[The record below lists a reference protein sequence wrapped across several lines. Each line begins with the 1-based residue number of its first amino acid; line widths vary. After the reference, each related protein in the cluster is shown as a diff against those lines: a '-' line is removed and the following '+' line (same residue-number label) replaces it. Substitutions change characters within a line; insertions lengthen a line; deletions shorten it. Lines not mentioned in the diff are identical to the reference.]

1 MSTRTNAA
9 LDACVANAAKE
20 LGIPER
26 DAKEIAERIEAFRRR
41 KTAEGRLDRL
51 DRDVRSFAKGEAERA
66 RIAAALKRK
75 QAALNVVLRDEW
87 EQDLARLK
95 GAGLDAREAIMAK
108 LVGSYASVAG
118 ARKSASARRIAL
130 EADWLRGVAR
140 EVEAEA
146 PGVLELLRRPKSAK
160 PLLDAVVREVAELKD
175 GGNPGRT
182 GSPTARKVAEVL
194 ARYAEASRLEAN
206 RAGADIGRLD
216 GWAGPQRHDA
226 AKLLKTGRDAWVRAI
241 LPGLDVERSFGP
253 GAEPEAILSDTWDN
267 IVTGRGQGTGIFEG
281 QAKALAA
288 LFSGRPKKDGQD
300 LAALLGVGFDAGLGD
315 IAARFAAE
323 DSFPGRMTDAQNGS
337 SPRARGTRVPP
348 VVSPHPTAV
357 HPRVRGERVGRV
369 EQLDRVVGF
378 IPACAG
384 NATPV

>member
-1 MSTRTNAA
+1 MASA
-9 LDACVANAAKE
+9 LDACVANAARE

-26 DAKEIAERIEAFRRR
+26 DAREIVERIEALRR
-41 KTAEGRLDRL
+41 KKAAEGALDRL
-51 DRDVRSFAKGEAERA
+51 DEQVRGFARSEAEKA

-75 QAALNVVLRDEW
+75 QTALNVVLRDAW

-95 GAGLDAREAIMAK
+95 GQGLDAREAIMAK

-226 AKLLKTGRDAWVRAI
+226 AKLLKAGRDAWVATFHRRWRSHRGDARRGGARCLGGRRAAGGKSWSAG
-241 LPGLDVERSFGP
+241 PSCSWAGWDARSSG
-253 GAEPEAILSDTWDN
+253 
-267 IVTGRGQGTGIFEG
+267 TGRCST
-281 QAKALAA
+281 
-288 LFSGRPKKDGQD
+288 S
-300 LAALLGVGFDAGLGD
+300 
-315 IAARFAAE
+315 
-323 DSFPGRMTDAQNGS
+323 
-337 SPRARGTRVPP
+337 RA
-348 VVSPHPTAV
+348 
-357 HPRVRGERVGRV
+357 
-369 EQLDRVVGF
+369 
-378 IPACAG
+378 
-384 NATPV
+384 